1 MDHRPAEEHT
11 VAGSGSTGTSV
22 AVEAAESRPEAVP
35 AELTALHDAVERLRA
50 EIAGVSLPFA
60 VPGVEEARQERE
72 TVLHGLDGY
81 ALPRLRGMDA
91 PLLVVVGGTTG
102 AGKST
107 LTNSLIGVAASPA
120 GVLRPTTRSPVL
132 VHNPQDAGAF
142 LSRRILPGLIRTSVS
157 GVESLEP
164 DGVRPAVG
172 TSSLRLLPHE
182 AVIPGM
188 AIIDSP
194 DLDSLVDA
202 NRKLARQLFG
212 VADLWLFVT
221 TGTDYAD
228 AVPWELLTEAV
239 DRRLSVAVVLDRM
252 RSSEMAAVRRHFAT
266 MLRDRGLA
274 SAPVITIPE
283 TTLVDGL
290 LPPSVI
296 APLRGWLI
304 QQVNDARTRAGHV
317 SRAVE
322 GMLEQSLLKVPA
334 LVAALEEHAAADR
347 RLRAD
352 LDAAFLRA
360 RDEVVTRVGDGALL
374 AEPVQAAWRRIAE
387 APEAD
392 VGTGRLRR
400 AVSGVLRGA
409 IARAETAVQTLVEAV
424 DALVH
429 RELGTALHRVADC
442 WREDPA
448 TESLGDAPEL
458 TRIPDDL
465 SRRVSDAV
473 QQWYAGVHEGT
484 RSRSGQ
490 PRDESGIDPAG
501 AALTVLA
508 VGADASWIG
517 PVARAVIEGEG
528 PLPDLP
534 LRVHTARE
542 DLRRRLAD
550 LVVSEYVRLRSMLD
564 DTGLWDDRG
573 PELRGAAG
581 DVHDAL
587 TAYREI
593 AEDD

>member
-1 MDHRPAEEHT
+1 MDSTDRFLLGGVLGAALGYLLSQKSVQKALRDVRLPSARREPVIPSTSPLVPAEALVAETSVVEAPVVEAPRVPEWEPIPRPTPAYSPPVETPLVEAEAPVVEAPAVEIPEAETPSPEALEVETAVPEALEVEEPVVEAPPAEE
-11 VAGSGSTGTSV
+11 
-22 AVEAAESRPEAVP
+22 
-35 AELTALHDAVERLRA
+35 
-50 EIAGVSLPFA
+50 
-60 VPGVEEARQERE
+60 
-72 TVLHGLDGY
+72 
-81 ALPRLRGMDA
+81 
-91 PLLVVVGGTTG
+91 
-102 AGKST
+102 
-107 LTNSLIGVAASPA
+107 
-120 GVLRPTTRSPVL
+120 PV
-132 VHNPQDAGAF
+132 
-142 LSRRILPGLIRTSVS
+142 
-157 GVESLEP
+157 
-164 DGVRPAVG
+164 
-172 TSSLRLLPHE
+172 
-182 AVIPGM
+182 
-188 AIIDSP
+188 
-194 DLDSLVDA
+194 
-202 NRKLARQLFG
+202 
-212 VADLWLFVT
+212 
-221 TGTDYAD
+221 
-228 AVPWELLTEAV
+228 
-239 DRRLSVAVVLDRM
+239 
-252 RSSEMAAVRRHFAT
+252 
-266 MLRDRGLA
+266 
-274 SAPVITIPE
+274 
-283 TTLVDGL
+283 
-290 LPPSVI
+290 
-296 APLRGWLI
+296 
-304 QQVNDARTRAGHV
+304 
-317 SRAVE
+317 
-322 GMLEQSLLKVPA
+322 
-334 LVAALEEHAAADR
+334 
-347 RLRAD
+347 
-352 LDAAFLRA
+352 
-360 RDEVVTRVGDGALL
+360 
-374 AEPVQAAWRRIAE
+374 AE